1 MVFRK
6 AGGKAFVTITNEQI
20 YSEIKAHNCKLDD
33 CLDGINNRII
43 RLESKTG
50 WHNKL
55 IMGGYGFT
63 MFVLGI
69 LINHLL
75 K

>member
-1 MVFRK
+1 MANK
-6 AGGKAFVTITNEQI
+6 KPFVSITNREI
-20 YSEIKAHNCKLDD
+20 YDEIKAHNCKIDD
-33 CLDGINNRII
+33 CLNGIENRII

-55 IMGGYGFT
+55 IIGSYGFA
-63 MFVLGI
+63 MFILGI
-69 LINHLL
+69 FINHVVV